1 MRRVVCLTLAV
12 CPAFW
17 AVGARAQPRP
27 GTGWAGSAGRPPV
40 MLPFRCGNIT
50 PVPGWQMSSP
60 SMASGMRGEF
70 ARFCQIIP
78 ILETGQP
85 APNGPFVLPYTA
97 DPVQALVALWQ
108 ERASLT
114 NQPGFAA
121 EVGRVWRVPGSN
133 AAYVQFQNQQK
144 GQPYIGYALVQSSQG
159 RPGQWNFGITLVT
172 APSLIFRQAAQAM
185 TTMLRT
191 SRPGGPMPS
200 RSPSGRGPQPSGPSR
215 SPGGNSTVAHA
226 KLQQQM
232 RDDAKQRNED
242 SLRRSEGSLKQAD
255 QFDGYFRQ

>member
-1 MRRVVCLTLAV
+1 MRRVVLHTQPG
-12 CPAFW
+12 CPALW
-17 AVGARAQPRP
+17 AVGAGAQPRP
-27 GTGWAGSAGRPPV
+27 GMGWAGSAGRPPV
-40 MLPFRCGNIT
+40 MFPFRCGNIT
-50 PVPGWQMSSP
+50 PVPGWQMRSP
-60 SMASGMRGEF
+60 SVATGMRGEV

-78 ILETGQP
+78 ILETGRP
-85 APNGPFVLPYTA
+85 SPNGPFVLPYTA
-97 DPVQALVALWQ
+97 DPVRALVALWQ
-108 ERASLT
+108 ERAFLM

-159 RPGQWNFGITLVT
+159 RPGQWNFDITLVT
-172 APSLIFRQAAQAM
+172 APSPIFRQAAQAM
-185 TTMLRT
+185 TTMMRT

-200 RSPSGRGPQPSGPSR
+200 RGPSR
-215 SPGGNSTVAHA
+215 GGPQLSGPPRALGGNSPVAQA

-232 RDDAKQRNED
+232 RDDAKQRNDD

-255 QFDGYFRQ
+255 QFDGYFRE